1 MYIIVSNDY
10 HKSVLCALLFPVII
24 MCINVSNDYHLHAPL
39 QHWLNVA
46 IDLQSFLSTPC
57 GNVSALYCTRKISVY
72 NFTIYNQATS
82 EGCCMTWDE
91 TKRKSGAVEIGSL
104 LFRYLREHVPSDVK
118 HIIIMS
124 DSIMAQ
130 NRNQYIA
137 ALLFIAV
144 QCLPGIETIEQ
155 TFLEPG
161 IQKWR

>member
-1 MYIIVSNDY
+1 
-10 HKSVLCALLFPVII
+10 
-24 MCINVSNDYHLHAPL
+24 
-39 QHWLNVA
+39 
-46 IDLQSFLSTPC
+46 
-57 GNVSALYCTRKISVY
+57 
-72 NFTIYNQATS
+72 
-82 EGCCMTWDE
+82 MTWDE

-104 LFRYLREHVPSDVK
+104 LLRYLREHVPSDVK